1 MSTFN
6 NLLEI
11 DKRRDESLSSLLNI
25 YDFDIF
31 GKIKSNNSIK
41 IKNTSE
47 KENYNAENTKEIFRA
62 IFEWEG
68 NDSNVY
74 LTGSF
79 CNWLQ
84 FFEMRKIEEKNVNQG
99 NISKFFLLL
108 YLPKGIY
115 QYKYKINS
123 KWKCN
128 SNFPTCSDKDG
139 NINNVITIPQYKI
152 EEVTT
157 DFTTSHMT
165 CPKIEEQNN
174 NYFCQK
180 IEFDSLDEF
189 SYKYYYNY
197 DSLTN
202 QNKLIK
208 NNYFITQEKDILN
221 ENYSFKKI
229 EPIPHEIINHFTIEK
244 NVDKKINKKNNEE
257 QTMKYGCT
265 VRYYTKMTTFIYYK
279 PKKNE

>member
-25 YDFDIF
+25 FDFDIF

-47 KENYNAENTKEIFRA
+47 KENYNTENTKEIFRA

-84 FFEMRKIEEKNVNQG
+84 FFEMRKIEEKNGNQG

-115 QYKYKINS
+115 QY
-123 KWKCN
+123 
-128 SNFPTCSDKDG
+128 
-139 NINNVITIPQYKI
+139 
-152 EEVTT
+152 
-157 DFTTSHMT
+157 
-165 CPKIEEQNN
+165 
-174 NYFCQK
+174 
-180 IEFDSLDEF
+180 
-189 SYKYYYNY
+189 
-197 DSLTN
+197 
-202 QNKLIK
+202 
-208 NNYFITQEKDILN
+208 
-221 ENYSFKKI
+221 
-229 EPIPHEIINHFTIEK
+229 
-244 NVDKKINKKNNEE
+244 
-257 QTMKYGCT
+257 
-265 VRYYTKMTTFIYYK
+265 
-279 PKKNE
+279 